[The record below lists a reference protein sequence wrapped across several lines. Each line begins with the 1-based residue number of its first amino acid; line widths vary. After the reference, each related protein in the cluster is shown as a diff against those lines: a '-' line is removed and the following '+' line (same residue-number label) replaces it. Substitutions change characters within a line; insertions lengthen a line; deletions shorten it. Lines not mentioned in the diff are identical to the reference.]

1 MDLSHPL
8 EQISERGLLPKRPFP
23 GPADL
28 PLVGGAF
35 YFGRLAHVAYRFPTV
50 EPRPAW
56 LPFATTLIPPSPR
69 PPSSSRHTNL
79 AEGPMTDLFNL
90 AMPWWEFILRAVVVY
105 TVVLG
110 MVRLSGKRALGQI
123 TPFDVLLIVLLGN
136 AVQNALLG
144 QDTSLGGGLLLA
156 ATLILLNY
164 GVGWLTTRSTRIEKL
179 VEGEPVL
186 IARDGQLLP
195 SVLKRELVTP
205 ADVEAA
211 MRQQG
216 CLRIEDVALALLEN
230 NGHITILPKST
241 DDQRKK

>member
-1 MDLSHPL
+1 
-8 EQISERGLLPKRPFP
+8 
-23 GPADL
+23 
-28 PLVGGAF
+28 
-35 YFGRLAHVAYRFPTV
+35 
-50 EPRPAW
+50 
-56 LPFATTLIPPSPR
+56 
-69 PPSSSRHTNL
+69 
-79 AEGPMTDLFNL
+79 MTDLFDL

-105 TVVLG
+105 VVVLG

-164 GVGWLTTRSTRIEKL
+164 GVGWLSTRSRRVERL

-186 IARDGQLLP
+186 IARDGKVLE
-195 SVLKRELVTP
+195 SVLRRELVTLQ
-205 ADVEAA
+205 DLHAA

-216 CLRIEDVALALLEN
+216 CTHIDDVSMALLEI
-230 NGHITILPKST
+230 NGHITIVPREKKS
-241 DDQRKK
+241 